1 MRVKIINSE
10 NRQTLV
16 NYIDEQIAINN
27 REMDALEREKT
38 NRQRDNLDMTQ
49 ITNYIASIQGRIEG
63 HRYSLIQIEQFT
75 TQIEI

>member
-10 NRQTLV
+10 NRQMLI
-16 NYIDEQIAINN
+16 NYIDEQIASKN
-27 REMDALEREKT
+27 REIDALEREKT
-38 NRQRDNLDMTQ
+38 NRQRDNLDVTQ
-49 ITNYIASIQGRIEG
+49 LTNYIASIQGRSDE